1 MGLSSLKRFID
12 FVKENVLGFPPSAPP
27 PTAAPEFGSYAQT
40 LLSRFNLPS
49 ARQGLAA
56 PAGDFYGLL
65 TTALGQVG
73 STSGGG
79 QSREAQ
85 AEEMMSRSGTL
96 IPQGL
101 TSTSEKISFLATQRE
116 RLSLLLTALDKEASG
131 LEKEDF
137 IQQDVEMRLRTP
149 PLQQQYQHGQEE
161 LKKSKSEAEFETVE
175 SEEWSG
181 ARLASGAGGLGKWL
195 QWGRGGQVSS
205 SPGSDA
211 DASKKND

>member
-12 FVKENVLGFPPSAPP
+12 FVKENVLGFPPPRAPP
-27 PTAAPEFGSYAQT
+27 PSSAAPEFGSYAQT

-85 AEEMMSRSGTL
+85 AEELMSRSGTL

-149 PLQQQYQHGQEE
+149 PHYQHGQEE

-195 QWGRGGQVSS
+195 PWGMGRQVSV

-211 DASKKND
+211 DAKKKD

>member
-1 MGLSSLKRFID
+1 M
-12 FVKENVLGFPPSAPP
+12 
-27 PTAAPEFGSYAQT
+27 
-40 LLSRFNLPS
+40 
-49 ARQGLAA
+49 
-56 PAGDFYGLL
+56 
-65 TTALGQVG
+65 G
-73 STSGGG
+73 STSGG

-85 AEEMMSRSGTL
+85 AEEMMSRSRTL

-149 PLQQQYQHGQEE
+149 LQQYQHGQQEE

-181 ARLASGAGGLGKWL
+181 ARLASGAGYLGKWL
-195 QWGRGGQVSS
+195 PWGRGGQVST

>member
-12 FVKENVLGFPPSAPP
+12 FVKEKILGLPPRAPP
-27 PTAAPEFGSYAQT
+27 PSAAPEFGSYAQT

-73 STSGGG
+73 ATSGG

-101 TSTSEKISFLATQRE
+101 TSTSEKITFLATQRE

-149 PLQQQYQHGQEE
+149 LRHQHGQEE

-195 QWGRGGQVSS
+195 PWGRGGQVSS

-211 DASKKND
+211 DAKKND

>member
-1 MGLSSLKRFID
+1 MGLSSFKRFID
-12 FVKENVLGFPPSAPP
+12 FVKENILGLPPRAAPPSV
-27 PTAAPEFGSYAQT
+27 APEFGSYAQT

-65 TTALGQVG
+65 TSALGQVG
-73 STSGGG
+73 STSGG

-101 TSTSEKISFLATQRE
+101 TSTAEKMTFLATQRE
-116 RLSLLLTALDKEASG
+116 RLSLLLTALDKEAIG

-149 PLQQQYQHGQEE
+149 PQHHYGQEE
-161 LKKSKSEAEFETVE
+161 LKKSKSEVEFETVE
-175 SEEWSG
+175 SEDWSG
-181 ARLASGAGGLGKWL
+181 ARLASNVGGLGKWMP
-195 QWGRGGQVSS
+195 WGWGGQASRSS
-205 SPGSDA
+205 GSDA
-211 DASKKND
+211 DGKKND